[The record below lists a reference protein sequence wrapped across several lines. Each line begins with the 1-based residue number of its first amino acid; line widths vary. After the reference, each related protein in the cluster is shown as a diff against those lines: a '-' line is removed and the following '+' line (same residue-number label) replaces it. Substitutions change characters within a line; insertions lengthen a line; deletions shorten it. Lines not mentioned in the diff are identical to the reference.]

1 MSLRDRDRADQV
13 FGVDD
18 AVRRA
23 LAAWARERDSDIGR
37 LNLTRAAERMS
48 DEQRRQLVER
58 LAEISLGLLFG
69 LEGAVSHRPRGRR
82 GGPSTPR
89 RGGP

>member
-1 MSLRDRDRADQV
+1 MSLRDEDRADRS

-23 LAAWARERDSDIGR
+23 LAAWGKERDSDIGR
-37 LNLTRAAERMS
+37 VNLARAAERLTA
-48 DEQRRQLVER
+48 DQRRQLVER

-69 LEGAVSHRPRGRR
+69 LETGRSRPR
-82 GGPSTPR
+82 
-89 RGGP
+89 